1 MPRRREATAAGHWG
15 VALLAFVMLV
25 GGVSATAAPQLSVT
39 RTKYYLV
46 HSDLDDALVYDLGTR
61 LDAMYAEYSRRLSD
75 FNPKADRKPLDVYIF
90 KTREA
95 YLTFTGGK
103 HQNTGGV
110 FLPAKNQLASYLDGQ
125 RDTLRRTLQHEA
137 FHQFAHKALGPNV
150 PVWMN
155 EGLAQL
161 FEEGIWT
168 GEGFLMQQVPPRR
181 LRQLQ
186 SDLKNEK
193 LLPLKRLLD
202 MTPEQWGESLAKDAT
217 VGAVQY
223 NQAWAITH
231 YMAYG
236 EGGKNGVKLVEMLQG
251 LNRGKDARTAFED
264 AFGTNLTAFKNGFEK
279 YVAGLAPTAES
290 ALIDRHEVL
299 TDLMAHLSERGKTFR
314 DVNEFRKLVDGS
326 KYKLRYTRGQV
337 TWMVDPS
344 VCFRDPA
351 GQLYGNETLYFDTR
365 PGAPLP
371 DLVLRQPGLRLSL
384 RGRFFPGDGKRVAYE
399 VLVEPP
405 VGAAADLR

>member
-1 MPRRREATAAGHWG
+1 MPRRREATEAGRWG
-15 VALLAFVMLV
+15 VALVVFVMVSGAV
-25 GGVSATAAPQLSVT
+25 GALGAPQLSVT

-95 YLTFTGGK
+95 YLQFTGGR

-202 MTPEQWGESLAKDAT
+202 MTPEQWGESLAKDASI
-217 VGAVQY
+217 GAVQY

-264 AFGTNLTAFKNGFEK
+264 AFGTNLAAFKNGFEK
-279 YVAGLAPTAES
+279 YVAGLQPTAES

-314 DVNEFRKLVDGS
+314 DVAEFRKLVDGS

-351 GQLYGNETLYFDTR
+351 GQLYGNETLYFDSR
-365 PGAPLP
+365 AGAPLP

-384 RGRFFPGDGKRVAYE
+384 RGRFFPGEGKRVAYE